1 MANFLYVSASQLE
14 EDMSSKIVAKVIR
27 GETVESVHRG
37 HLVIVDGNGE
47 IVNAIGD
54 PKAVTFFRSASKP
67 FQAMPFITSGAAD
80 EYGFSEEEIALAC
93 ASHSGEQRHVRIA
106 QLMIERIGLTEA
118 HLHCGAH
125 LPFYDKEAER
135 MQRAGEYPTQF
146 HNNCSG
152 KHAAMLALAK
162 HIEADL
168 STYESPEN
176 PVQQVILEAVAMLAD
191 VPVNK
196 VKIGID
202 GCAAPN
208 FAVSIQAM
216 AVSFARLIN
225 PQNLDQPLQN
235 ACERIASALVKFP
248 ELIGGTERLDTILM
262 QAATGKIISKVG
274 ADGVWL
280 CGVLPSERFPS
291 GLGIALKIED
301 GNDHRARPVV
311 AVEVLKQLGIL
322 SSDDLPDLSPM
333 PIKNRREDL
342 VGQVISSITD
352 I

>member
-1 MANFLYVSASQLE
+1 MP
-14 EDMSSKIVAKVIR
+14 SKIVAKVIR

-37 HLVIVDGNGE
+37 HLVILDGNGE
-47 IVNAIGD
+47 IVSAIGD

-80 EYGFSEEEIALAC
+80 EFGYSEEEIALAC
-93 ASHSGEQRHVRIA
+93 ASHSGEQQHVRIA

-125 LPFYDKEAER
+125 LPFYEKEAER

-152 KHAAMLALAK
+152 KHAAMLAFAK
-162 HIEADL
+162 HIEADIN
-168 STYESPEN
+168 TYESAEN
-176 PVQQVILEAVAMLAD
+176 PVQHAILEAVAAITDLPA
-191 VPVNK
+191 NK

-216 AVSFARLIN
+216 AVSFARLVN
-225 PQNLDQPLQN
+225 PQNLSDPLRT
-235 ACERIASALVKFP
+235 ACKRIASAMVKFP
-248 ELIGGTERLDTILM
+248 ELIGGTERLDTMLM
-262 QAATGKIISKVG
+262 QAANGSLISKVG

-280 CGVLPSERFPS
+280 CGVFPSEKFPTS
-291 GLGIALKIED
+291 LGIALKIED

-311 AVEVLKQLGIL
+311 AVAVLKQLGIL
-322 SSDDLPDLSPM
+322 SSDALRELSPM
-333 PIKNRREDL
+333 PIKNRRGDL
-342 VGQVISSITD
+342 VGQIEPVVFIGAS
-352 I
+352 

>member
-1 MANFLYVSASQLE
+1 MP
-14 EDMSSKIVAKVIR
+14 SKIVAKVVR
-27 GETVESVHRG
+27 GETVESIHRG

-47 IVNAIGD
+47 TIWSVGD

-80 EYGFSEEEIALAC
+80 EFGYSEEEIALAC

-152 KHAAMLALAK
+152 KHAAMLAFAK
-162 HIEADL
+162 HIEADIN
-168 STYESPEN
+168 TYESPEN
-176 PVQQVILEAVAMLAD
+176 PVQHAILEAVAAITD
-191 VPVNK
+191 VPTSK

-208 FAVSIQAM
+208 FAVSMSAM
-216 AVSFARLIN
+216 ALSFLRLVN
-225 PQNLDQPLQN
+225 PQDLSETLTA
-235 ACERIASALVKFP
+235 ACKRIASAMVKFP
-248 ELIGGTERLDTILM
+248 ELIGGTDRLDTMLM
-262 QAATGKIISKVG
+262 LAANGAIISKVG

-280 CGVLPSERFPS
+280 CGVFPSERFPT

-311 AVEVLKQLGIL
+311 AVAVLKQLGIL
-322 SSDDLPDLSPM
+322 SADALPELSPM
-333 PIKNRREDL
+333 PIRNRRGDV
-342 VGQVISSITD
+342 VGRVEAD
-352 I
+352 V

>member
-1 MANFLYVSASQLE
+1 MP
-14 EDMSSKIVAKVIR
+14 SKIVAKVIR
-27 GETVESVHRG
+27 GETVESIHRG

-47 IVNAIGD
+47 IVSAVGD

-67 FQAMPFITSGAAD
+67 FQAMPFVTSGAAD
-80 EYGFSEEEIALAC
+80 AFGFSEEEIALAC

-125 LPFYDKEAER
+125 LPFYEKEAER

-152 KHAAMLALAK
+152 KHAAMLAFAK
-162 HIEADL
+162 HIEADIN
-168 STYESPEN
+168 TYESPEN
-176 PVQQVILEAVAMLAD
+176 PVQHAILETVATLAEL
-191 VPVNK
+191 PVSK

-208 FAVSIQAM
+208 FAVSIHAM
-216 AVSFARLIN
+216 AKSFANLVN
-225 PQNLDQPLQN
+225 PQNLSQPLQTTC
-235 ACERIASALVKFP
+235 ARIASAMVKFP

-262 QAATGKIISKVG
+262 QAANGTIVSKVG

-280 CGVLPSERFPS
+280 CGVLPSERFAT
-291 GLGIALKIED
+291 GLGLALKIED

-322 SSDDLPDLSPM
+322 SPSDLPELSPM
-333 PIKNRREDL
+333 LLKNRRGDI
-342 VGQVISSITD
+342 VGNVHADVNIHR
-352 I
+352 

>member
-1 MANFLYVSASQLE
+1 MP
-14 EDMSSKIVAKVIR
+14 SKIIAKVIR

-37 HLVIVDGNGE
+37 HLVIVDGSGE
-47 IVNAIGD
+47 IVSTIGD

-67 FQAMPFITSGAAD
+67 FQAIPFITSGAAD
-80 EYGFSEEEIALAC
+80 EFGYSEEEIALAC
-93 ASHSGEQRHVRIA
+93 ASHSGEQQHVRIA

-125 LPFYDKEAER
+125 LPFYEKEAER

-162 HIEADL
+162 HIEADIN
-168 STYESPEN
+168 TYESPDN
-176 PVQQVILEAVAMLAD
+176 PVQYAILEAVAAITDMPA
-191 VPVNK
+191 NK

-208 FAVSIQAM
+208 FAVSMHAM
-216 AVSFARLIN
+216 AVSFARLVN
-225 PQNLDQPLQN
+225 PQNLSQPLTN
-235 ACERIASALVKFP
+235 ACERIASAMVKFP
-248 ELIGGTERLDTILM
+248 ELIGGTERLDTVLM
-262 QAATGKIISKVG
+262 QAASGAIISKVG

-280 CGVLPSERFPS
+280 CGVLPNEKYST

-311 AVEVLKQLGIL
+311 AAEVLKQLGIL
-322 SSDDLPDLSPM
+322 LPDDLPELSPM
-333 PIKNRREDL
+333 LLKNRRGDI
-342 VGQVISSITD
+342 VGNVHAELNISG
-352 I
+352 